1 MKLAH
6 RLALLT
12 AGVTAGTIATAL
24 VSAFLLVQHSA
35 RRELD
40 EVVVDGA
47 KAATVVVAQ
56 LEESPERG
64 STWRGLVLPDEVA
77 LMVQHVAV
85 YTVDGKRIAARPEAT
100 DLPDDLR
107 ELSSQVGG
115 RLNTPFDVELSGLPM
130 RAVLVSSRAL
140 RGRTLVH
147 AVSRSQ
153 LDEIIQSRA
162 RVFAGLFIGTLGLV
176 LLAARWLGRRLAADV
191 NRVTA
196 VARRVASGELSA
208 RAGTTGL
215 ASPETRALAQELDNM
230 VAELAA
236 LMASQRNFISYAAHE
251 LRSPLAAIQ
260 GELQLAL
267 RRPRTIDAYV
277 ETLGSVLS
285 DVAALTQLAED
296 LLTLARAQA
305 NPSVIEQTHV
315 AAVVEDAI
323 HFVQGA
329 AQIQDAKIDV
339 EIDLV
344 AKTRIVGLHSDL
356 CRLLRN
362 LLENAIK
369 FGPSGGHVLVRGQR
383 DADFVHLVVQDSGP
397 GIDPKDQAGLFE
409 PFFRGSTPISKSTNG
424 TGLGLAIAL
433 EIARKAGG
441 DISLDSSYS
450 GGARF
455 LVKLAISRL
464 GLSES

>member
-12 AGVTAGTIATAL
+12 SGVTAGTIATAL
-24 VSAFLLVQHSA
+24 VSAFLLVRHSA

-40 EVVVDGA
+40 EVVLDGA
-47 KAATVVVAQ
+47 KAAAVVVAQ
-56 LEESPERG
+56 HERSPDR
-64 STWRGLVLPDEVA
+64 STVWRGLVLPDEVA

-85 YTVDGKRIAARPEAT
+85 YSADGKRLAARPEVT
-100 DLPDDLR
+100 ELPEELR
-107 ELSSQVGG
+107 YLSSNVGG
-115 RLNTPFDVELSGLPM
+115 RLNAPFDIELSGRPM
-130 RAVLVSSRAL
+130 RAVLVTSRAL
-140 RGRTLVH
+140 QGMTLVH
-147 AVSRSQ
+147 AVSRAQ
-153 LDEIIQSRA
+153 LNEVIQSRA
-162 RVFAGLFIGTLGLV
+162 RVFTGLFIGTLGLV
-176 LLAARWLGRRLAADV
+176 LLSARWLGRQLAADV

-196 VARRVASGELSA
+196 VARRVASGELTA

-215 ASPETRALAQELDNM
+215 ASPETRALARELDNM
-230 VAELAA
+230 VTELAA
-236 LMASQRNFISYAAHE
+236 LMAAQRNFISYAAHE

-267 RRPRTIDAYV
+267 RRPRTADAYV

-305 NPSVIEQTHV
+305 NPSVPEQTSL
-315 AAVVEDAI
+315 AGVVEDSI
-323 HFVQGA
+323 RLVQGA
-329 AQIQDAKIDV
+329 AQIQEAKIDV
-339 EIDLV
+339 EIEPIATIRV
-344 AKTRIVGLHSDL
+344 VGRHGDL
-356 CRLLRN
+356 CRMLRN

-369 FGPSGGHVLVRGQR
+369 FGPRGGHVVVRGLGEGEL
-383 DADFVHLVVQDSGP
+383 VTLVVQDAGP

-409 PFFRGSTPISKSTNG
+409 PFFRGSTQNAKSTNG

-441 DISLDSSYS
+441 DISFDSSHT

-455 LVKLAISRL
+455 LIKLTISRANTN
-464 GLSES
+464 EA